1 MASAANRAV
10 GITLILQDRLSVGL
24 KGIQKSAGIVAKQ
37 GKQISFG
44 WVGAGKAI
52 AKTAVAL
59 SAAGFAL
66 LKFNDINT
74 RAGAELSLTSK
85 KLGIAVE
92 ELSVLKFIAGQSD
105 VQLIQLTNAIKTVS
119 EKAVANSSDFK
130 RWGISLQ
137 DVNGKTKSG
146 LRLFQDA
153 AKVVS
158 NLESSSLKAAA
169 ANQLFGESGVQL
181 MPVLDLGQE
190 GMEKLSRKA
199 YALGAVT
206 TEAAADMASDF
217 QTEMKNASTA
227 MGAVANRF
235 SRKFQPMFIRLFRV
249 IQDESST
256 FGDFFEGF
264 VGIFKTGTQI
274 ITRLTSLFVQS
285 LVAMMGIATD
295 IWLNFKKLVN
305 MPFDLMVRGINKV
318 IDGLNMFRNPGNKIK
333 KVFNS
338 FGAVVKD
345 TNKAIEQNAIKT
357 GSTIVAVQKLEKAIT
372 DDTEGYKKNTKAKK
386 DNAKGSDDIIN
397 QNNAEFRSKRDN
409 YLKAEEIYNKSLERM
424 VTAKQKHNKRLAD
437 LDKQY
442 MEPFIKAREEQNK
455 QMEQD
460 TQLLASRVEMVSLA
474 MGQGFADAFD
484 AAEGGQKKMAA
495 AFSAAAGTMLQTTL
509 SIMEKQIVGNA
520 AVAASEAYKSHVG
533 VAPFIGFALAGG
545 AASMAFAMVRLLL
558 SKLPGM
564 KDGGFVTGGIPN
576 RDSVPRMLMPGEYV
590 IPKKEV
596 DRQMKGG
603 GSQNGNVGMNIVLD
617 STLPAGKQEMNKFIR
632 QNVVPALRSL
642 RKQGAF

>member
-1 MASAANRAV
+1 MAGAARAI
-10 GITLILQDRLSVGL
+10 GITLKLQDKLSKGL
-24 KGIQKSAGIVAKQ
+24 AGITKKAQTLSKSAMKINLSFKGVGKGFLKVA
-37 GKQISFG
+37 
-44 WVGAGKAI
+44 AAI
-52 AKTAVAL
+52 G
-59 SAAGFAL
+59 AAGFAL

-85 KLGIAVE
+85 KVGIAVE
-92 ELSVLKFIAGQSD
+92 ELSTLKFIAGQSD
-105 VQLIQLTNAIKTVS
+105 VSLLQLTNAIKTVS

-130 RWGISLQ
+130 RWGISLK

-146 LRLFQDA
+146 YRLFQDA
-153 AKVVS
+153 AKVIAG
-158 NLESSSLKAAA
+158 LESSSTKAAA

-181 MPVLDLGQE
+181 LPVLELGSE
-190 GMEKLSRKA
+190 GMEKLARKA
-199 YALGAVT
+199 RTVGAVM
-206 TEAAADMASDF
+206 TESAATMASDF

-227 MGAVANRF
+227 MGAVTARF
-235 SRKFQPMFIRLFRV
+235 SRKFQPMFIRLFKV
-249 IQDESST
+249 IQDEAST

-264 VGIFKTGTQI
+264 VDIFKTGTQI
-274 ITRLTSLFVQS
+274 VTRLTSLFVQS

-295 IWLNFKKLVN
+295 IWLNFKKIVN

-318 IDGLNMFRNPGNKIK
+318 IEGLNMFRNPGNKIK

-338 FGAVVKD
+338 FGSVVKD
-345 TNKAIEQNAIKT
+345 TNKAIADNAIKT

-372 DDTEGYKKNTKAKK
+372 DDTDKYKKNTKAKK
-386 DNAKGSDDIIN
+386 ENKKGSDDIIDGHK
-397 QNNAEFRSKRDN
+397 EELRSFADQRQKTN
-409 YLKAEEIYNKSLERM
+409 EIYTKSLEAM
-424 VTAKQKHNKRLAD
+424 VSSKQKHNKLLAD
-437 LDKQY
+437 LDKKFN
-442 MEPFIKAREEQNK
+442 EPFMKAREEQQK
-455 QMEQD
+455 QLEAD
-460 TQLLASRVEMVSLA
+460 TQLLAQRVETVSLA

-484 AAEGGQKKMAA
+484 AAEGGHKKMAA

-509 SIMEKQIVGNA
+509 GIMEKQIVGNA

-545 AASMAFAMVRLLL
+545 AASMAFAMARLLL

-564 KDGGFVTGGIPN
+564 KDGGFVTGGVPN

-603 GSQNGNVGMNIVLD
+603 RSQSGNGGMNIVLD

-642 RKQGAF
+642 KKQGAF